1 MASRIIRTLGLLI
14 LSALPALAASPITV
28 RWQPAALVNGAPV
41 FFQVTSPSNLK
52 SLNATW
58 LGQNLIFT
66 QDANAR
72 RWYALAGVSLKTK
85 PGSYPLRLTGLTAA
99 GKPLSFDRTIRI
111 SKARYKV
118 VVALS
123 VPKKFTEPDPK
134 QLELIAH
141 DKSLK
146 DEAFQKAASSQ
157 QWTGSFQPPVD
168 AAFSDVFGT
177 QRKFN
182 GTVQSVHQ
190 GLDYRVPE
198 GTPVSALNSGTVL
211 LAQPLYF
218 EGNCVVIDHG
228 EGLLSLYLH
237 LSKLSVKEGDHVD
250 RGEQLGLS
258 GASGR
263 ATGAHLHL
271 AVRWRGEYLN
281 PATLLALHL
290 PSDAPHAAS
299 TPAQ

>member
-1 MASRIIRTLGLLI
+1 MVARIVRTLGLLV
-14 LSALPALAASPITV
+14 LSSLPALAASPLTV

-41 FFQVTSPSNLK
+41 FFQVTSRPSLK
-52 SLNATW
+52 CLDATW
-58 LGQNLIFT
+58 LGQNLVFT
-66 QDANAR
+66 KDDNAR
-72 RWYALAGVSLKTK
+72 TWYALAGISLKTQ
-85 PGSYPLRLTGLTAA
+85 PGSYPLRFTAWTAA
-99 GKPLSFDRTIRI
+99 GKLLSFDRTIRV

-141 DKSLK
+141 DKTLK
-146 DEAFQKAASSQ
+146 QDAFQKSATSQ
-157 QWTGSFQPPVD
+157 QWTGAFRPPVD
-168 AAFSDVFGT
+168 ASFSDVFGT

-182 GTVQSVHQ
+182 GTVLSVHQ
-190 GLDYRVPE
+190 GLDYRVPK

-218 EGNCVVIDHG
+218 EGNCIVIDHG
-228 EGLLSLYLH
+228 EGFLSLYLH
-237 LSKLSVKEGDHVD
+237 LSKISVKEGDHVD
-250 RGEQLGLS
+250 RGEPIGLS
-258 GASGR
+258 GATGR

-281 PATLLALHL
+281 PATLLALRL
-290 PSDAPHAAS
+290 PGTSPDAPSA
-299 TPAQ
+299 PAK